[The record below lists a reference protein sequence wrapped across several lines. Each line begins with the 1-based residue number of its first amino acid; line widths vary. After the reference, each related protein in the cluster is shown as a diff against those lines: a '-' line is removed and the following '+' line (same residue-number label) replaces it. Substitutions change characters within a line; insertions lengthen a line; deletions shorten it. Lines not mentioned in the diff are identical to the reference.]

1 MTNMIKTG
9 AHLNQRRQDHA
20 KTERPDQGD
29 HEEDVHPAVDLVVAA
44 VVGDQHVSDGGEIHF
59 DDVTLPFYLL
69 TVIATMF
76 IRLAATFP

>member
-1 MTNMIKTG
+1 MKKPKSSEEKSLIMTNMIKTG

-44 VVGDQHVSDGGEIHF
+44 VVGDQHVSDGEEN
-59 DDVTLPFYLL
+59 
-69 TVIATMF
+69 
-76 IRLAATFP
+76 TF